1 MSRALDILQG
11 PLQLPYK
18 KIDGEGRGILALSPG
33 KCAARS
39 HCNPRTG
46 ASFIMDPAK
55 VPQFKVGKASKDAVN

>member
-1 MSRALDILQG
+1 M
-11 PLQLPYK
+11 
-18 KIDGEGRGILALSPG
+18 ALSPG